1 MFKVLEKTYTKE
13 QILEQIEPTMA
24 IEVNSFYDKL
34 IAEGFEKGAE
44 QGLKQGIKQGI
55 EQGREQGREEGIE
68 QGLEQEKTNTI
79 YRMEGQGFSTA
90 QIAAVVDLPE
100 ETVKQ
105 ILNR

>member
-13 QILEQIEPTMA
+13 QILEQIEPAMA
-24 IEVNSFYDKL
+24 IEVKSFYDKL

-79 YRMEGQGFSTA
+79 YRMEGQGFSTS
-90 QIAAVVDLPE
+90 QIAAAVDLPE

>member
-1 MFKVLEKTYTKE
+1 
-13 QILEQIEPTMA
+13 MA

-44 QGLKQGIKQGI
+44 QGLKQGI
-55 EQGREQGREEGIE
+55 EQGLE

-79 YRMEGQGFSTA
+79 YRMEGQGFSTS